1 VVDSR
6 VSSRDGERVWDRSER
21 QPNVEGNPLLR
32 TPQREAYAALATAA
46 AAQPDDRE
54 LGVVLPVGCGKSGLI
69 SITPFAFQARRVLVV
84 APNVRIAQQLYADV
98 NPTRDDMFY
107 RLVRVLD
114 GGPFPE
120 PAEIRGRT
128 TNRADLEEAEVV
140 VTNIQQL
147 QGDEN
152 RWLQA
157 LPRDFFDLILFDEAH
172 HNVAESW
179 EVLRQAFPDARI
191 VNYSAT
197 PTRADGR
204 LMAGR
209 IVYAYPVAEA
219 IRQGYIK
226 SLKAIVLNPRT
237 LRYVRREGGQEIE
250 VPLEEV
256 IRLGEV
262 DADFRRSIVTSTE
275 TLNTIVDASIRELER
290 IRATTGDRRHKIIA
304 SALNYEHCI
313 QIVQA
318 YEARGRRAAYV
329 HSREGAANE
338 RVYRRLENDELDV
351 IVQVRK
357 LGEGFD
363 HPYLSVAAV
372 FSIFRELSPFI
383 QFVGRIMRAIVP
395 NDPANP
401 RNQGTVVYHAGG
413 NVTGRWEDFRQFSGA
428 DQEYFQQLLP
438 MEGLEFADA
447 NELEVQPPVRL
458 GERYEVRG
466 QARVVLEELPLLQ
479 DDELRRAFELLQ
491 SRGITAED
499 YRRAE
504 ELRPVATT
512 RLGERQALRAGLDA
526 RIRNEVGRVLRQRG
540 VNVEGRDLDRQRLG
554 RSNFVVLKAAIDRRV
569 NASVGM
575 QEGERSEFSRAQLD
589 EINANYARLV
599 EEATQEVFSG

>member
-219 IRQGYIK
+219 IWQGYIK

-250 VPLEEV
+250 VPWK
-256 IRLGEV
+256 
-262 DADFRRSIVTSTE
+262 RSSVSVKWMPTSAA
-275 TLNTIVDASIRELER
+275 AS
-290 IRATTGDRRHKIIA
+290 
-304 SALNYEHCI
+304 
-313 QIVQA
+313 
-318 YEARGRRAAYV
+318 
-329 HSREGAANE
+329 
-338 RVYRRLENDELDV
+338 
-351 IVQVRK
+351 
-357 LGEGFD
+357 
-363 HPYLSVAAV
+363 
-372 FSIFRELSPFI
+372 
-383 QFVGRIMRAIVP
+383 
-395 NDPANP
+395 
-401 RNQGTVVYHAGG
+401 
-413 NVTGRWEDFRQFSGA
+413 
-428 DQEYFQQLLP
+428 
-438 MEGLEFADA
+438 
-447 NELEVQPPVRL
+447 
-458 GERYEVRG
+458 
-466 QARVVLEELPLLQ
+466 
-479 DDELRRAFELLQ
+479 
-491 SRGITAED
+491 
-499 YRRAE
+499 
-504 ELRPVATT
+504 
-512 RLGERQALRAGLDA
+512 
-526 RIRNEVGRVLRQRG
+526 
-540 VNVEGRDLDRQRLG
+540 
-554 RSNFVVLKAAIDRRV
+554 
-569 NASVGM
+569 
-575 QEGERSEFSRAQLD
+575 
-589 EINANYARLV
+589 
-599 EEATQEVFSG
+599 

>member
-1 VVDSR
+1 MPVY
-6 VSSRDGERVWDRSER
+6 RDRP
-21 QPNVEGNPLLR
+21 PNVEGNTLLR
-32 TPQREAYAALATAA
+32 TPQREAYAALIEAA
-46 AAQPDDRE
+46 ANPDDRE
-54 LGVVLPVGCGKSGLI
+54 LGIVLPVGCGKSGLL
-69 SITPFAFQARRVLVV
+69 SITPFAFRAKRVLVI

-98 NPTRDDMFY
+98 NPTRDEMFY
-107 RLVRVLD
+107 RRMLVLD

-128 TNRADLEEAEVV
+128 TNRSDLEEADVV

-152 RWLQA
+152 RWLQG
-157 LPRDFFDLILFDEAH
+157 LPRDFFDLVLFDEAH

-179 EVLRQAFPDARI
+179 EVLRQAFPGARI

-226 SLKAIVLNPRT
+226 SLKAVVLNPRT
-237 LRYVRREGGQEIE
+237 LRYVRREGGREIE

-256 IRLGEV
+256 IRLGEEES
-262 DADFRRSIVTSTE
+262 DFRRSIVTSTE
-275 TLNTIVDASIRELER
+275 TLNTIVDASIRELEG
-290 IRATTGDRRHKIIA
+290 IRTRTGDRRHKIIA

-318 YEARGRRAAYV
+318 YQARGQRAAYV
-329 HSREGAANE
+329 HSREGTAND

-372 FSIFRELSPFI
+372 FSIFRELAPFV
-383 QFVGRIMRAIVP
+383 QFVGRIMRAIIP

-401 RNQGTVVYHAGG
+401 RNQGIVVYHAGG
-413 NVTGRWEDFRQFSGA
+413 NIAGRWADFREFSGA

-438 MEGLEFADA
+438 IEGLDFGDA
-447 NELEVQPPVRL
+447 NELAMQPPVRP
-458 GERYEVRG
+458 GEGMEVRG
-466 QARVVLEELPLLQ
+466 QGGVVLEELPLLLN
-479 DDELRRAFELLQ
+479 DELRSAFELLQ
-491 SRGITAED
+491 SRGVTAED

-504 ELRPVATT
+504 ELRPIATT
-512 RLGERQALRAGLDA
+512 RVAERQAARAGLDA
-526 RIRNEVGRVLRQRG
+526 RIRTEVGRILGERG
-540 VNVEGRDLDRQRLG
+540 VNPQGRELDRRRIGQT
-554 RSNFVVLKAAIDRRV
+554 NFVVLKAAIDQRV
-569 NASVGM
+569 NASVGRA
-575 QEGERSEFSRAQLD
+575 ERERSEFTRAQLD
-589 EINANYARLV
+589 QISRDFDGLV
-599 EEATQEVFSG
+599 EQADREVFGG